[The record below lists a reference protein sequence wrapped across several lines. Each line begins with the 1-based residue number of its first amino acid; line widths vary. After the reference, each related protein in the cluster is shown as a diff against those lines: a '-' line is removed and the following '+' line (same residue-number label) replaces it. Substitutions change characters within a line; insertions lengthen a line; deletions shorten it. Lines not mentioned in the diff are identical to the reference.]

1 MSKQERAFLKKSAA
15 KNFCSSGSPEFSPPQ
30 AQTNKS
36 FLLLFFKKEALSS
49 VRCSIDIEQT
59 AESFHAHAIPED
71 VEIGPGDTVQV
82 HGVPYEIAFGEM
94 FSGECRATLVRANV
108 FQRAWTVFTS
118 IFEIGELYEV
128 GFSPASDALSMKG

>member
-1 MSKQERAFLKKSAA
+1 MFARAPVALRTPKS
-15 KNFCSSGSPEFSPPQ
+15 
-30 AQTNKS
+30 KS

-82 HGVPYEIAFGEM
+82 HGVPYEIAFGEI
-94 FSGECRATLVRANV
+94 FTGECRATLVRANV